1 VSAPLFRTGAI
12 VALAAVAFAATGLA
26 AFLFAYGDDVLE
38 PITAGANTYSFSA
51 IGHRAAMEF
60 FRESGVPAVRNVDPR
75 IGALDADSVLVLAE
89 PLKGPSAVELA
100 KRLIAKADARGRPTI
115 VVLPKWSHRPW
126 PMDPR
131 WAESVAI
138 AGAKE
143 AEAVAAAAAGVEG
156 TPFAIKIDQGRP
168 ATYVAETAW
177 GASYDIRLQQSQLLA
192 PHDGLTP
199 VLSCVDGLLVASV
212 AREGKPP
219 LLIVTDPDVLNNQ
232 GLAKGD
238 NAAFLLDLLQHVEG
252 ARKLVF
258 DETIHGFVKRGEIV
272 GALLRPPA
280 VTLTAQIL
288 LLGAVI
294 VWAFAGRF
302 GTPRERSATR
312 TVGRD
317 VFIATTA
324 RLMTGSVE
332 EGSVVERYW
341 RFTVDEVAS
350 ALRLPAGDDET
361 RLGRLRELSSARGA
375 SDDPGELAG
384 EVADVSRGKPR
395 PDRWI
400 DVALRIHRWRR
411 ELLHGPR

>member
-1 VSAPLFRTGAI
+1 MSAPLFRTGAI
-12 VALAAVAFAATGLA
+12 VALVGVAFAATGLA

-38 PITAGANTYSFSA
+38 PTTAGANTYSFSA

-60 FRESGVPAVRNVDPR
+60 FRESGVATVRNVDPR
-75 IGALDADSVLVLAE
+75 IGALDGDAALVIAE
-89 PLKGPSAVELA
+89 PLKGTGAIELM

-115 VVLPKWSHRPW
+115 VVLPKWRHAPW

-131 WAESVAI
+131 WAESVGI
-138 AGAKE
+138 IGAKN
-143 AEAVAAAAAGVEG
+143 AEEVAAAAAGVEG
-156 TPFAIKIDQGRP
+156 TPFAVEIDEGRP
-168 ATYVAETAW
+168 ATYTASAGW
-177 GASYDIRLQQSQLLA
+177 SASYDIRLRQSQLLA
-192 PHDGLTP
+192 PHEGLTP
-199 VLSCVDGLLVASV
+199 LLSCVDGLIVASY
-212 AREGKPP
+212 ARDGKPP
-219 LLIVTDPDVLNNQ
+219 LLIVSDPDLLNNQ

-258 DETIHGFVKRGEIV
+258 DETVHGFVKRGEIV
-272 GALLRPPA
+272 GSLLRPPA

-288 LLGAVI
+288 LLAAVI

-302 GTPRERSATR
+302 GTPRERGAVR

-341 RFTVDEVAS
+341 RFTVDEVAA
-350 ALRLPAGDDET
+350 ALHLPAGDDE
-361 RLGRLRELSSARGA
+361 GRLDRLRALSSARGA

-384 EVADVSRGKPR
+384 LVADVSRGKPR